1 MEFGC
6 RWDQTAARP
15 THRARHDSS
24 AATADTPPPVNTH
37 PSPARPVHVDVR
49 EGVQKANEGSRLCFS
64 RKRQRSAER
73 GGVAPAAAK
82 TKESDLRSRFRLP
95 ICRVARKKN
104 PSTDPR
110 DASGWNSDAL
120 FFLTRGRK
128 TCYPRLGTD
137 ARTLWCRYNA
147 IAGGCRC
154 RQARR
159 AVRLTDGCTL
169 AAYAGPMCA
178 RRDTQCTAA

>member
-64 RKRQRSAER
+64 RKLRAER
-73 GGVAPAAAK
+73 RARRRRSSGSKNKRVRLTFAVPP
-82 TKESDLRSRFRLP
+82 SDLSRCAKEKP
-95 ICRVARKKN
+95 INGSTGRVEFGC
-104 PSTDPR
+104 S
-110 DASGWNSDAL
+110 